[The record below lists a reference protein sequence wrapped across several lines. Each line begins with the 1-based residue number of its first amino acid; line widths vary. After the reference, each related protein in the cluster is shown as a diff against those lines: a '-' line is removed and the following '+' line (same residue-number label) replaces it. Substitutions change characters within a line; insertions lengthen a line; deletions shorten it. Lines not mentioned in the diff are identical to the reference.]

1 MSTSQQA
8 PERPVLSRPAAVARA
23 RTLTWLTM
31 AWNAVEAVVATIAG
45 VVAGSASLVGF
56 GVDAMIEVS
65 SAGIVAWRLGKER
78 HEGCQQDTDRVA
90 TRLIAGSL
98 ALLAVWVAFESISD
112 LLAGARPEASP
123 AGIAIAALS
132 LVVMPVLARAK
143 RRVAPILGSR
153 AVEADAAQTSIC
165 AWLSAVL
172 LVGLGANALLGWW
185 WADPLSGVGIALLAA
200 VEARRTWTAD
210 SLEDTC
216 CA

>member
-1 MSTSQQA
+1 MSHSHPMPA
-8 PERPVLSRPAAVARA
+8 PAPPRAAFVSRA
-23 RTLTWLTM
+23 RRLTWLTI
-31 AWNAVEAVVATIAG
+31 AWNVIEAVVALAAG
-45 VVAGSASLVGF
+45 VVAGSAALIGF
-56 GVDAMIEVS
+56 GVDSVIEFS
-65 SAGIVAWRLGKER
+65 SAGIVAWRLDHER
-78 HEGCQQDTDRVA
+78 HDVCQQDRDRLA

-98 ALLAVWVAFESISD
+98 ALLALWVAWQSTAD
-112 LLAGARPEASP
+112 LASGARPDASP

-132 LVVMPVLARAK
+132 LVVMPLLARAK
-143 RRVAPILGSR
+143 RRVAPALGSR

-185 WADPLSGVGIALLAA
+185 WADPAAGLGIAVLAA
-200 VEARRTWTAD
+200 VEARRTWAAE

>member
-8 PERPVLSRPAAVARA
+8 PERPVLSRPEAVTRA
-23 RTLTWLTM
+23 RLLTWLTM

-78 HEGCQQDTDRVA
+78 HEVCQQDTDRVA

-98 ALLAVWVAFESISD
+98 ALLAIWVGYESAAD
-112 LLAGARPEASP
+112 LLGGARPEASP

-153 AVEADAAQTSIC
+153 AVEADAAQTNIC

-172 LVGLGANALLGWW
+172 LVGLGANALFGWW
-185 WADPLSGVGIALLAA
+185 WADPLSGLGIAVLAA